1 MQKYFENEVQYKAQ
15 KIDAMKK
22 IHLIG
27 IFVIAVAIAVLM
39 SISGDVSTY
48 ATFQQAVE
56 SGDRVKVVC
65 QLSKDKEMVYDPVED
80 PNKFTFYAKDDDGL
94 EKKVILLRAKPQD
107 IEMSE
112 SLVITGKMNDE
123 TFVASDILL
132 KCPSKY
138 KDEEIQLRKEQ
149 KGS

>member
-1 MQKYFENEVQYKAQ
+1 
-15 KIDAMKK
+15 MKK
-22 IHLIG
+22 THLIG

-48 ATFQQAVE
+48 ATFDQAIE
-56 SGDRVKVVC
+56 TGDRVKVVC
-65 QLSKDKEMVYDPVED
+65 QLSKDKEMIYNPVED
-80 PNKFTFYAKDDDGL
+80 PNRFTFFAKDEDGL
-94 EKKVILLRAKPQD
+94 EKKVVLLRSKPQD

-112 SLVITGKMNDE
+112 SLVITGKMQEDS
-123 TFVASDILL
+123 FVANDILL

>member
-1 MQKYFENEVQYKAQ
+1 
-15 KIDAMKK
+15 MKK
-22 IHLIG
+22 THLIG
-27 IFVIAVAIAVLM
+27 IAVIAIAIAVLM

-48 ATFQQAVE
+48 STFGKAVE

-65 QLSKDKEMVYDPVED
+65 QLSKDKEMIYNPMED
-80 PNKFTFYAKDDDGL
+80 PNLFSFYAKDEDGL
-94 EKKVILLRAKPQD
+94 EKKVILLRSKPQD

-112 SLVITGKMNDE
+112 SIVITGKMQE
-123 TFVASDILL
+123 EGFVADDILL

>member
-1 MQKYFENEVQYKAQ
+1 
-15 KIDAMKK
+15 MKK

-27 IFVIAVAIAVLM
+27 IFVIAIAIAVLM
-39 SISGDVSTY
+39 SISGEVSTY
-48 ATFQQAVE
+48 ATFEKAVE
-56 SGDRVKVVC
+56 DGGRVKVVC

-80 PNKFTFYAKDDDGL
+80 PNRFTFFAKDENNV
-94 EKKVILLRAKPQD
+94 EKKVVLLRAKPQD

-112 SLVITGKMNDE
+112 SIVITGKMQNDE
-123 TFVASDILL
+123 FVANDILL

-149 KGS
+149 KEY

>member
-1 MQKYFENEVQYKAQ
+1 
-15 KIDAMKK
+15 MKK
-22 IHLIG
+22 THLIG
-27 IFVIAVAIAVLM
+27 IAVIAIAIAVLM

-48 ATFQQAVE
+48 STFNQAME

-65 QLSKDKEMVYDPVED
+65 QLSKDKEMVYNPLED
-80 PNKFTFYAKDDDGL
+80 PNLFSFYAKDDDGL
-94 EKKVILLRAKPQD
+94 EKKVILLRSKPQD

-112 SLVITGKMNDE
+112 SIVITGKMQEDD
-123 TFVASDILL
+123 FVADDILL

>member
-1 MQKYFENEVQYKAQ
+1 LKKCNFAGLNKLR
-15 KIDAMKK
+15 KMKK

-27 IFVIAVAIAVLM
+27 IFVIAIAIAVLM
-39 SISGDVSTY
+39 SISGEVSTY
-48 ATFQQAVE
+48 ATFEKAVE
-56 SGDRVKVVC
+56 DGGRVKVVC

-80 PNKFTFYAKDDDGL
+80 PNRFTFFAKDENNV
-94 EKKVILLRAKPQD
+94 EKKVVLLRAKPQD

-112 SLVITGKMNDE
+112 SIVITGKMQNDE
-123 TFVASDILL
+123 FVANDILL

-149 KGS
+149 KEY

>member
-1 MQKYFENEVQYKAQ
+1 
-15 KIDAMKK
+15 MKK
-22 IHLIG
+22 THLIG
-27 IFVIAVAIAVLM
+27 IFVIAIAIAVLM

-48 ATFQQAVE
+48 ATFEQAIQ

-65 QLSKDKEMVYDPVED
+65 QLSKDKEMIYDPVED
-80 PNKFTFYAKDDDGL
+80 PNRFTFYAKDDEGL
-94 EKKVILLRAKPQD
+94 EKKVILLRSKPQD

-112 SLVITGKMNDE
+112 SIVITGKMQEDE
-123 TFVASDILL
+123 FVANDILL

-149 KGS
+149 KEY

>member
-1 MQKYFENEVQYKAQ
+1 
-15 KIDAMKK
+15 MKK

-27 IFVIAVAIAVLM
+27 IFVIAIAIAVLM

-48 ATFQQAVE
+48 ATFDQAIQ

-65 QLSKDKEMVYDPVED
+65 QLSKDKEMVYNPVED
-80 PNKFTFYAKDDDGL
+80 PNRFTFFAKDDNGL
-94 EKKVILLRAKPQD
+94 EKQVILLRSKPQD

-112 SLVITGKMNDE
+112 SIVITGKMQE
-123 TFVASDILL
+123 EAFVANDILL

-138 KDEEIQLRKEQ
+138 KDEEIQLKREQ

>member
-1 MQKYFENEVQYKAQ
+1 
-15 KIDAMKK
+15 MKK

-27 IFVIAVAIAVLM
+27 IFVIAIAIAVLM

-48 ATFQQAVE
+48 ATFEQAIQ

-65 QLSKDKEMVYDPVED
+65 QLSKDKEMVYNPMED
-80 PNKFTFYAKDDDGL
+80 PNRFTFFAKDDKGF
-94 EKKVILLRAKPQD
+94 EKKVVLLRSKPQD

-112 SLVITGKMNDE
+112 SIVITGKMHEDE
-123 TFVASDILL
+123 FVANDILL

-149 KGS
+149 KEY

>member
-1 MQKYFENEVQYKAQ
+1 
-15 KIDAMKK
+15 MKK
-22 IHLIG
+22 THLIG
-27 IFVIAVAIAVLM
+27 IFVIAIAIAVLM

-48 ATFQQAVE
+48 ATFEQAVQ

-65 QLSKDKEMVYDPVED
+65 QLSKDKEMIYNPVED
-80 PNKFTFYAKDDDGL
+80 PNRFTFFAKDDEGL
-94 EKKVILLRAKPQD
+94 EKKVVLLRSKPQD

-112 SLVITGKMNDE
+112 SIVITGKMQENE
-123 TFVASDILL
+123 FVANDILL

>member
-1 MQKYFENEVQYKAQ
+1 
-15 KIDAMKK
+15 MKK

-27 IFVIAVAIAVLM
+27 IFVIAIAIAVLM

-48 ATFQQAVE
+48 ATFEQAIQ

-65 QLSKDKEMVYDPVED
+65 QLSKDKEMVYNPVED
-80 PNKFTFYAKDDDGL
+80 PNRFTFFAKDDKGL
-94 EKKVILLRAKPQD
+94 EKKVVLLRSKPQD

-112 SLVITGKMNDE
+112 SIVITGKMQDDE
-123 TFVASDILL
+123 FVANDILL

-149 KGS
+149 KAY